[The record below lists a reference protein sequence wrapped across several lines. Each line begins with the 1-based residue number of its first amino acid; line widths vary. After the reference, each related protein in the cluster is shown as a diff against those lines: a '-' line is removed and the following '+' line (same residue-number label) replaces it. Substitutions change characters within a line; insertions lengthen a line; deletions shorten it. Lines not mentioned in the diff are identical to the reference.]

1 MEVWEDQHTIILF
14 KDRDQKDQKDQ
25 KDHYDHLLT

>member
-14 KDRDQKDQKDQ
+14 KDRDQKDQKD
-25 KDHYDHLLT
+25 HYDHLLT